1 MKKERFDLSRFD
13 EYREGNRLEVK
24 KAGERLP
31 DSLWETYS
39 SFSNCSGGV
48 IVLGA
53 AERRDGSWYTTHIQD
68 PDKLLKDFWNTV
80 NNRKKVSINLLD
92 EEDVKL
98 YEYNGDTILVIT
110 VPKAD
115 RVYKPVYINDD
126 LFRGTFRRDHEG
138 DYHCSEAE
146 VRGMLR
152 DQAERSTDSRILLNM
167 ETDIFFRE
175 TVKSYRTRHMAVNPQ
190 HVWHRLDDEAY
201 LERIGAASVSDV
213 DNRLHPTVAGLLMFG
228 EEYII
233 RREFPEYFLD
243 YREILDPSI
252 RWTDRLESSSGEW
265 SGNLLDYFFS
275 MERRLLRDVQKP
287 FMMDGITRI
296 DETDIHR
303 AIREA
308 LANCIANADFNF
320 PRGIVIIKKPESLSI
335 ENPGSI
341 ITGRAQMLKGGISEP
356 RNKIIMKM
364 FNLIRIGERAGSGVP
379 DIFATWQDAGLLQ
392 PTVTEQFKPDR
403 TVVIL
408 PVSGIISG
416 KSGNKR
422 QTGEKTSGKS
432 ENKRQ
437 TDGKTSGK
445 SENKRQTG
453 EKTSGKSENKRQ
465 TGEKTSGKSE
475 NKRQTD
481 EKTSGKPENKRQTG
495 EKTSG
500 KSENKRQTGK
510 KTSGKSNNKRQNG
523 KQAASGR
530 SDGNK
535 ERIYALL
542 EGLKRA
548 STAEISAAVG
558 LSASRTRALLSEL
571 ERDGR
576 ITHIG
581 ESRARAYVLPEE

>member
-48 IVLGA
+48 IVPGA

-437 TDGKTSGK
+437 TD
-445 SENKRQTG
+445 
-453 EKTSGKSENKRQ
+453 
-465 TGEKTSGKSE
+465 
-475 NKRQTD
+475 

>member
-68 PDKLLKDFWNTV
+68 PDKLLKDLWNTV

-403 TVVIL
+403 TVVVL
-408 PVSGIISG
+408 PISGIISG
-416 KSGNKR
+416 NPEKQAANDG
-422 QTGEKTSGKS
+422 KTSGNPEKQAA
-432 ENKRQ
+432 N
-437 TDGKTSGK
+437 DGKTSGK
-445 SENKRQTG
+445 SG
-453 EKTSGKSENKRQ
+453 
-465 TGEKTSGKSE
+465 
-475 NKRQTD
+475 
-481 EKTSGKPENKRQTG
+481 NKRQTG

>member
-416 KSGNKR
+416 NP
-422 QTGEKTSGKS
+422 EKQAA
-432 ENKRQ
+432 N
-437 TDGKTSGK
+437 DG
-445 SENKRQTG
+445 
-453 EKTSGKSENKRQ
+453 
-465 TGEKTSGKSE
+465 KTSGKSE

-481 EKTSGKPENKRQTG
+481 EKTSGKSENKRQTG

>member
-453 EKTSGKSENKRQ
+453 
-465 TGEKTSGKSE
+465 
-475 NKRQTD
+475 
-481 EKTSGKPENKRQTG
+481 
-495 EKTSG
+495 
-500 KSENKRQTGK
+500 K

>member
-437 TDGKTSGK
+437 TD
-445 SENKRQTG
+445 
-453 EKTSGKSENKRQ
+453 
-465 TGEKTSGKSE
+465 
-475 NKRQTD
+475 